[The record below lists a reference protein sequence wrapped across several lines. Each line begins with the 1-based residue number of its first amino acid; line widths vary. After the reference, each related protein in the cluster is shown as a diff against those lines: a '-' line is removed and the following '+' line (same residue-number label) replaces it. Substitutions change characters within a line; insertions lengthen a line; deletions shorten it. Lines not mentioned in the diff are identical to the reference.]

1 MKGTG
6 AMGFTMGLESI
17 IGKMVRILRVS
28 TATVKNME
36 KESLSQLRISS
47 YMGYGKVD

>member
-6 AMGFTMGLESI
+6 AMGFIMGSVSI
-17 IGKMVRILRVS
+17 IGKMVRIFRVS
-28 TATVKNME
+28 TATVKSME

-47 YMGYGKVD
+47 YMGSGKMD